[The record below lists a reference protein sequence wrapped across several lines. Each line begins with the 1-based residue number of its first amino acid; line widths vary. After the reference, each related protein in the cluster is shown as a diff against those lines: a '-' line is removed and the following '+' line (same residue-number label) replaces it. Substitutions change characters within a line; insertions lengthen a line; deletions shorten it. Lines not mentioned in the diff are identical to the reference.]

1 MAEMTKK
8 QPLTRFLS
16 LKSRL
21 PLIALIKKKL
31 VKQTW
36 TSTILSSIWVLVN
49 LLFEFLLQ
57 YRSTPEV
64 ALSVLVCLL
73 I

>member
-1 MAEMTKK
+1 MADMTKK